1 MKIAILIR
9 NFQRSRGG
17 AERYCV
23 ELTERISK
31 LHEVH
36 VFAQKYDASSE
47 LITFHKIPQFF
58 ERPRFVNQLLFPL
71 LNSLVLVKI
80 ISIGLSGSK

>member
-58 ERPRFVNQLLFPL
+58 ERPRFVNQLLF
-71 LNSLVLVKI
+71 SWFTKRATTKKI
-80 ISIGLSGSK
+80 